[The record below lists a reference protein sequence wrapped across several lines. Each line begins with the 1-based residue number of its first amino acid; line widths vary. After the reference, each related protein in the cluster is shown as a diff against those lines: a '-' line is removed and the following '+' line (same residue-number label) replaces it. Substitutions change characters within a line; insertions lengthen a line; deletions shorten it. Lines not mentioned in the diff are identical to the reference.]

1 MHLSPFIQYYVRKL
15 LRQYIGCF
23 NYPSSGI
30 GVCAY
35 FQTNL
40 EHLLK
45 QIYPKSFELKTK
57 IQELETLVQLHQ
69 LSEPGKLSPYG
80 DTSEIESKIF
90 AILGLKLLRLLSSL
104 SLPIVPET
112 STSLFHFVLEEQ
124 IHQGIRYTDE
134 LYGLVLQFDREPDL
148 QSHYLLRKLVDQQIS
163 FILTASEFRHGI
175 WVSLRSPSYYSFCQQ
190 KHRVLEKIA

>member
-1 MHLSPFIQYYVRKL
+1 MHLSPFIQYYIRRL
-15 LRQYIGCF
+15 LRQYIGCL

-30 GVCAY
+30 GVYAY

-45 QIYPKSFELKTK
+45 QIYPKGFEFKVK

-69 LSEPGKLSPYG
+69 ISEPGKISPFG
-80 DTSEIESKIF
+80 DRVEIESKIF
-90 AILGLKLLRLLSSL
+90 SILGLKFLRLLSSL
-104 SLPIVPET
+104 SLSIVPET

-124 IHQGIRYTDE
+124 IHQGIRYADE
-134 LYGLVLQFDREPDL
+134 LYGITRQFDGEPDL
-148 QSHYLLRKLVDQQIS
+148 QVRYLLRKLVDQQIP

-175 WVSLRSPSYYSFCQQ
+175 WVSLRSPSYYSFCEQ
-190 KHRVLEKIA
+190 KTRVLEKIA